1 MWVLTGSLAN
11 ASITYGAILGED
23 LEKLEKS
30 VPDSARQQKAREYSR
45 LLRRGS
51 FIELGIGGTLLL
63 ALLFTPAST
72 TLASLLVFPFPAS
85 AVLYLLTLAAGY
97 GLIMAPLSYYY
108 GFILPHRYGLSKQN
122 LASWLRD
129 KVKAS
134 GLQLLLGLC
143 LVIIVY
149 WLIGNLP
156 ALWWL
161 AAAMIM
167 FLVSLILTWLTPTF
181 LIPLFYKLK
190 PLEEGE
196 LKEKLVNLARRA
208 GVDISE
214 CLTMN
219 LSSKA
224 TTANAML
231 SGWGKSR
238 RIIFSDTLLQG
249 YSWDEIEVT
258 LAHELGHR
266 LHHDIPKLIV
276 IQAATFLLAFYL
288 ANLALSAGVVLFS
301 LQGIS
306 DIAGFPWLILVLAML
321 ILVLQPALNWYNR
334 RVETAA
340 DETALA
346 LSNNPQ
352 AFIGLM
358 TKLTDQNL
366 SEAEPSRWVKL
377 LFYDHPTYNERVK
390 LAHNYISRS
399 Q

>member
-1 MWVLTGSLAN
+1 
-11 ASITYGAILGED
+11 LGED
-23 LEKLEKS
+23 LEKLREI
-30 VPDSARQQKAREYSR
+30 VPDPTRQQKAREYSK

-51 FIELGIGGTLLL
+51 FIKLGIGASLLL

-72 TLASLLVFPFPAS
+72 ALASLLAFPFPWS
-85 AVLYLLTLAAGY
+85 AALYLLTLAAGY
-97 GLIMAPLSYYY
+97 GVIMAPLSYHYD
-108 GFILPHRYGLSKQN
+108 FVLPHRYGLSNQN

-129 KVKAS
+129 RVKAS
-134 GLQLLLGLC
+134 GLELLLGLC

-149 WLIGNLP
+149 WLIGHLP

-161 AAAMIM
+161 AAALVM
-167 FLVSLILTWLTPTF
+167 FSVSLILTWLTPTF
-181 LIPLFYKLK
+181 LIPLFFNLK

-196 LKEKLVNLARRA
+196 LKEKLVNLAGRA
-208 GVDISE
+208 GVDIAE
-214 CLTMN
+214 CLTMD

-238 RIIFSDTLLQG
+238 RIIFSDTLLRG

-266 LHHDIPKLIV
+266 LHHDIPKLIGL
-276 IQAATFLLAFYL
+276 QAATFLLAFYL
-288 ANLALSAGVVLFS
+288 ANLALSTGVVLFS
-301 LQGIS
+301 LQGIT
-306 DIAGFPWLILVLAML
+306 DIAGLPWLILILAML
-321 ILVLQPALNWYNR
+321 VLVLQPALNWYSR
-334 RVETAA
+334 RLERAA

-352 AFIGLM
+352 AFIALM

-366 SEAEPSRWVKL
+366 AEAEPGQWAKL
-377 LFYDHPTYNERVK
+377 LFYDHPTYNERIK
-390 LAHNYISRS
+390 LAHNYISRAQRS
-399 Q
+399 EAI

>member
-1 MWVLTGSLAN
+1 V
-11 ASITYGAILGED
+11 I
-23 LEKLEKS
+23 
-30 VPDSARQQKAREYSR
+30 V
-45 LLRRGS
+45 
-51 FIELGIGGTLLL
+51 
-63 ALLFTPAST
+63 
-72 TLASLLVFPFPAS
+72 
-85 AVLYLLTLAAGY
+85 
-97 GLIMAPLSYYY
+97 APLSYYY
-108 GFILPHRYGLSKQN
+108 DFVLPHRYGLSKQA
-122 LASWLRD
+122 LASWLKD

-134 GLQLLLGLC
+134 GLELLLGLC

-161 AAAMIM
+161 AAAVIM

-181 LIPLFYKLK
+181 LIPLFFKLK
-190 PLEEGE
+190 PLEEGG
-196 LKEKLVNLARRA
+196 LKEKLVNLARKA
-208 GVDISE
+208 GVDIAE

-266 LHHDIPKLIV
+266 LHHDIPKLIG

-288 ANLALSAGVVLFS
+288 ANLALRAGVVLFS

-306 DIAGFPWLILVLAML
+306 DIAGLPWLILVLAML
-321 ILVLQPALNWYNR
+321 ILALQPALNWYNR
-334 RVETAA
+334 RVEIEA

-366 SEAEPSRWVKL
+366 TEAEPSRWAKL

-390 LAHNYISRS
+390 LARNYISRS
-399 Q
+399 QRSEAI

>member
-1 MWVLTGSLAN
+1 
-11 ASITYGAILGED
+11 LGED
-23 LEKLEKS
+23 LEKLRKI
-30 VPDSARQQKAREYSR
+30 VPDPARQQKAREYSK
-45 LLRRGS
+45 LQRRGS
-51 FIELGIGGTLLL
+51 FIELGIGGILLL

-72 TLASLLVFPFPAS
+72 ALASLLIFPFPVS
-85 AVLYLLTLAAGY
+85 AAVYLLILAAGY
-97 GLIMAPLSYYY
+97 GVLTAPLVYYY
-108 GFILPHRYGLSKQN
+108 NFVLPHRYGLSQQD
-122 LASWLRD
+122 LASWLKDRA
-129 KVKAS
+129 KAS
-134 GLQLLLGLC
+134 GLELLLGVC

-149 WLIGNLP
+149 WLMRNLP

-161 AAAMIM
+161 AAAVIM

-181 LIPLFYKLK
+181 LIPLFFKLK
-190 PLEEGE
+190 PLEEGG

-208 GVDISE
+208 GVDIAE
-214 CLTMN
+214 CLTMD
-219 LSSKA
+219 LSSRA

-238 RIIFSDTLLQG
+238 RIIFSDTLLKG

-258 LAHELGHR
+258 LSHELGHR
-266 LHHDIPKLIV
+266 LHHDIPKLTG

-288 ANLALSAGVVLFS
+288 ANLALRAGVVPFS

-306 DIAGFPWLILVLAML
+306 DIAGLPWLILVLAML

-334 RVETAA
+334 RIEIAA

-352 AFIGLM
+352 AFIALM

-366 SEAEPSRWVKL
+366 SEAEPSQWAKL

-390 LAHNYISRS
+390 LAHNYISRHQPQFIGTRQS
-399 Q
+399 KEAF

>member
-1 MWVLTGSLAN
+1 
-11 ASITYGAILGED
+11 LGED
-23 LEKLEKS
+23 LEKLRDV
-30 VPDSARQQKAREYSR
+30 VPDPVRQQKAREYCR

-51 FIELGIGGTLLL
+51 FIELGIGFILLL
-63 ALLFTPAST
+63 VLLFTPAST
-72 TLASLLVFPFPAS
+72 TLASLLVFPSPWS
-85 AVLYLLTLAAGY
+85 AALYLLTLAAGY

-108 GFILPHRYGLSKQN
+108 NFVLSHRYGLSKQV
-122 LASWLRD
+122 LVGWLRD
-129 KVKAS
+129 KVKAL
-134 GLQLLLGLC
+134 GLELLLGVC

-161 AAAMIM
+161 AAALIM

-181 LIPLFYKLK
+181 LIPLFFKLK
-190 PLEEGE
+190 PLEDGG
-196 LKEKLVNLARRA
+196 LKEKLVNLARKA
-208 GVDISE
+208 GVDIAE
-214 CLTMN
+214 CLTMD
-219 LSSKA
+219 LSRKA

-238 RIIFSDTLLQG
+238 RIIISDTLLQG

-266 LHHDIPKLIV
+266 LHHDIPKLIG

-288 ANLALSAGVVLFS
+288 ADLALRVGVVLFS

-306 DIAGFPWLILVLAML
+306 DIAGLPWLILILATL
-321 ILVLQPALNWYNR
+321 VWVLQPALNWYNR
-334 RVETAA
+334 RVEIAA

-352 AFIGLM
+352 AFIALM

-366 SEAEPSRWVKL
+366 TEAEPSRWAKL

-390 LAHNYISRS
+390 LAHNYISRC
-399 Q
+399 QHEAI

>member
-1 MWVLTGSLAN
+1 LA
-11 ASITYGAILGED
+11 ED
-23 LEKLEKS
+23 LEKLTNL
-30 VPDSARQQKAREYSR
+30 VPDQTRQQRAREYGR

-51 FIELGIGGTLLL
+51 FLELGIGFVLLL
-63 ALLFTPAST
+63 VLILTPAST
-72 TLASLLVFPFPAS
+72 TLASLLAFPSPWS
-85 AVLYLLTLAAGY
+85 AALYLLILAVGY
-97 GLIMAPLSYYY
+97 GVIAAPSSYHYD
-108 GFILPHRYGLSKQN
+108 FVLPHRYGLSKQA

-134 GLQLLLGLC
+134 GLELLLGLC
-143 LVIIVY
+143 LVIIIY
-149 WLIGNLP
+149 WLIGHLP

-161 AAAMIM
+161 AAAAIM

-181 LIPLFYKLK
+181 LMPLFFKLK

-208 GVDISE
+208 GVDIEE
-214 CLTMN
+214 CLTMD

-249 YSWDEIEVT
+249 YSWNEIGVT

-266 LHHDIPKLIV
+266 LHHDIPKLIG

-288 ANLALSAGVVLFS
+288 ANLALRAEVVLFS
-301 LQGIS
+301 LHGIS
-306 DIAGFPWLILVLAML
+306 DIAGLPWLILVLAVL
-321 ILVLQPALNWYNR
+321 ILVLQPGLNWYNR
-334 RVETAA
+334 RVEMAA

-352 AFIGLM
+352 AFITLM

-366 SEAEPSRWVKL
+366 TEAEPGRWAKL

-390 LAHNYISRS
+390 LAHNLISRRQS
-399 Q
+399 R

>member
-1 MWVLTGSLAN
+1 M
-11 ASITYGAILGED
+11 GED
-23 LEKLEKS
+23 LEKLREI
-30 VPDSARQQKAREYSR
+30 VPDPTRQQKAREYSK

-51 FIELGIGGTLLL
+51 FIKLGIGAILLL

-72 TLASLLVFPFPAS
+72 TLASLLAFPFPWS
-85 AVLYLLTLAAGY
+85 AALYLLTLAAGY
-97 GLIMAPLSYYY
+97 GVIVAPLSYHYD
-108 GFILPHRYGLSKQN
+108 FVLPHRYGLSNQN

-129 KVKAS
+129 RVKAS
-134 GLQLLLGLC
+134 GLELLLGLC

-149 WLIGNLP
+149 WLIGHLP

-161 AAAMIM
+161 AAALVM
-167 FLVSLILTWLTPTF
+167 FSVSLILTWLTPTF
-181 LIPLFYKLK
+181 LIPLFFKLK

-196 LKEKLVNLARRA
+196 LKEKLVNLAGRV
-208 GVDISE
+208 GVDVAE
-214 CLTMN
+214 CLTMD

-238 RIIFSDTLLQG
+238 RIIFSDTLLRG

-266 LHHDIPKLIV
+266 LHHDIPKLIGL
-276 IQAATFLLAFYL
+276 QAATFLLAFYL

-301 LQGIS
+301 LQGIT
-306 DIAGFPWLILVLAML
+306 DIAGLPWLILILAML
-321 ILVLQPALNWYNR
+321 VLVLQPALNWYSR
-334 RVETAA
+334 RLERAA

-352 AFIGLM
+352 AFIALM

-366 SEAEPSRWVKL
+366 AEAEPGQWAKL
-377 LFYDHPTYNERVK
+377 LFYDHPAYNERIK
-390 LAHNYISRS
+390 LAHNYISRAQRS
-399 Q
+399 EAI

>member
-1 MWVLTGSLAN
+1 M
-11 ASITYGAILGED
+11 GED
-23 LEKLEKS
+23 LEKLREI
-30 VPDSARQQKAREYSR
+30 VPDPTRQQKAREYSK

-51 FIELGIGGTLLL
+51 FIKLGIGAILLL

-72 TLASLLVFPFPAS
+72 TLASLLAFPFPWS
-85 AVLYLLTLAAGY
+85 AALYLLTLAAGY
-97 GLIMAPLSYYY
+97 GVIVAPLSYHYD
-108 GFILPHRYGLSKQN
+108 FVLPHRYGLSNQN

-129 KVKAS
+129 RVKAS
-134 GLQLLLGLC
+134 GLELLLGLC

-149 WLIGNLP
+149 WLIGHLP

-161 AAAMIM
+161 AAALVM
-167 FLVSLILTWLTPTF
+167 FSVSLILTWLTPTF
-181 LIPLFYKLK
+181 LIPLFFKLK

-196 LKEKLVNLARRA
+196 LKEKLVNLAGRA
-208 GVDISE
+208 GVDVAE
-214 CLTMN
+214 CLTMD

-238 RIIFSDTLLQG
+238 RIIFSDTLLRG

-266 LHHDIPKLIV
+266 LHHDIPKLRGV
-276 IQAATFLLAFYL
+276 QAATFLLAFYL

-301 LQGIS
+301 LQGIT
-306 DIAGFPWLILVLAML
+306 DIAGLPWLILILAML
-321 ILVLQPALNWYNR
+321 VLVLQPALNWYSR
-334 RVETAA
+334 RLERAA

-352 AFIGLM
+352 AFIALM

-366 SEAEPSRWVKL
+366 AEAEPGQWAKL
-377 LFYDHPTYNERVK
+377 LFYDHPTYNERIK
-390 LAHNYISRS
+390 LAHNYISRAQRS
-399 Q
+399 EAI